1 MDVGIRVES
10 RLSWSIVLGHRAKWV
25 YGLGQTEI
33 VISVRGVRAE
43 IVKPYKCKQGHLSA
57 N

>member
-10 RLSWSIVLGHRAKWV
+10 RLSWSIVLGHRAKGV